1 MVTARHEAMHRIFQ
15 EDPGVFARAFKTLG
29 IPFPTPIAASVLS
42 PDATEIRPLERRID
56 SVIRFET
63 ADGAPYLLAVEAQ
76 CRPDPDKPGAWAYYA
91 SYLHE
96 KYNKIPVI
104 VLAVCQDEAS
114 VRWAQGPFAL
124 GLQEWP
130 TVTLRPV
137 VAGPHNIPL
146 ITNVLDAEQDI
157 PLATLSAI
165 THAWEFDI
173 DRVLKPLAMAL
184 RSVDEETAQIFAE
197 LTELGLGNA
206 PAATKWSKMMAMDTS
221 FFRSR
226 TSNLFRDEG
235 RVDAMARSIL
245 VVFEAR
251 GLKVSDEVRAQI
263 EECTDLE
270 LLREWHQRA
279 VTVERA
285 EQIFEDLTL

>member
-15 EDPGVFARAFKTLG
+15 EDPGVFARAFETLG
-29 IPFPTPIAASVLS
+29 IPFPAPVTASVLS

-63 ADGAPYLLAVEAQ
+63 DDGGAYLLAVEAQ

-114 VRWAQGPFAL
+114 VRWAEGPFAL
-124 GLQEWP
+124 GFPHWP
-130 TVTLRPV
+130 TVTLRPL
-137 VAGPHNIPL
+137 VAGPHNVPL
-146 ITNVLDAEQDI
+146 ITNAVEAERDI

-165 THAWEFDI
+165 THAWDI
-173 DRVLKPLAMAL
+173 DVDLVLKPLATAL
-184 RSVDEETAQIFAE
+184 QSVDEETAQIFAE

-235 RVDAMARSIL
+235 RVDAIAKSIL
-245 VVFEAR
+245 VVLEAR
-251 GLKVSDEVRAQI
+251 GLEVADEVRARV
-263 EECTDLE
+263 EECTDLD
-270 LLREWHQRA
+270 LLREWVKRS

-285 EQIFEDLTL
+285 EQIFDDSAV